1 MDGLQ
6 VKGVLLMSE
15 DDTRQIK
22 VGGYSIGIIG
32 LTQVLEE
39 VAKDF
44 AEKDDS
50 EIQIELLSR
59 LSKTNYIPDGMKDSY
74 GKAFLRE
81 FNKYLGKPYEEEKPE
96 VLEIKVLGPGCSQCD
111 MLDKILMEVLS
122 EMNILADME
131 HIRNIK
137 EIGKYGVMGTPALV
151 INGKV
156 MCVGKVPTKEKLK
169 EWLSEY

>member
-6 VKGVLLMSE
+6 

-22 VGGYSIGIIG
+22 VGKQSIGIIG
-32 LTQVLEE
+32 LTHVIEE

-44 AEKDDS
+44 AEKPDS
-50 EIQIELLSR
+50 DIQTELLSR

-81 FNKYLGKPYEEEKPE
+81 FNKYLGKPYEEEKSE
-96 VLEIKVLGPGCSQCD
+96 GLEIKVLGPGCTQCD

-122 EMNILADME
+122 EMKILAHME
-131 HIRNIK
+131 HVRDIK
-137 EIGKYGVMGTPALV
+137 EIGKYGVMGTPSLI
-151 INGKV
+151 INEKV
-156 MCVGKVPTKEKLK
+156 MSVGKVPTKEKLK
-169 EWLSEY
+169 KWLSEFG

>member
-1 MDGLQ
+1 
-6 VKGVLLMSE
+6 MSR

-22 VGGYSIGIIG
+22 VGGHSIGIIG
-32 LTQVLEE
+32 MAQVLEE

-44 AEKDDS
+44 VERDDS

-59 LSKTNYIPDGMKDSY
+59 LSRSNYIPESMRDSY
-74 GKAFLRE
+74 DRAFLHE
-81 FNKYLGKPYEEEKPE
+81 FKKYIVEPYDEEVSEG
-96 VLEIKVLGPGCSQCD
+96 LEIKVLGPGCSQCD
-111 MLDKILMEVLS
+111 MLDKILIEVLS

-131 HIRNIK
+131 HVRDIK

-156 MCVGKVPTKEKLK
+156 VSVGKVPGKEKLK
-169 EWLSEY
+169 EWLSESA

>member
-1 MDGLQ
+1 
-6 VKGVLLMSE
+6 MSR

-22 VGGYSIGIIG
+22 VGGHSIGIIG
-32 LTQVLEE
+32 MAQVLEE

-44 AEKDDS
+44 VERDDS

-59 LSKTNYIPDGMKDSY
+59 LSRSNYIPESMRDSY
-74 GKAFLRE
+74 DRAFLHE
-81 FNKYLGKPYEEEKPE
+81 FKKYIVEPYDEEVSEG
-96 VLEIKVLGPGCSQCD
+96 LEIKVLGPGCSQCD
-111 MLDKILMEVLS
+111 MLDKILIEVLS

-131 HIRNIK
+131 HVRDIK

-156 MCVGKVPTKEKLK
+156 VSVGKVPGKKKLK
-169 EWLSEY
+169 EWLSESA